1 MSAGPNDPANVA
13 DIRARYRAARARL
26 RPGAPQRPAPATAA
40 DGDVEPPALNRHR
53 SWLYALEEFNEDLRA
68 RFAIGRPPGT
78 QLCGLVAAHFGLSPA
93 ELTGARGSRR
103 VCAARQIAMY
113 VLSHHLGL
121 GTTEIGE
128 LFHRDHTTVSHA
140 VRAVPARMARST
152 AVKDAVATIVE
163 RWRELGA

>member
-1 MSAGPNDPANVA
+1 MSAGPNEPPDGAE
-13 DIRARYRAARARL
+13 IRARYRAARARL
-26 RPGAPQRPAPATAA
+26 RTPEPEPAVAA
-40 DGDVEPPALNRHR
+40 QSWRH
-53 SWLYALEEFNEDLRA
+53 ALEEFNEDLRA
-68 RFAIGRPPGT
+68 RFAIGRPRGA
-78 QLCGLVAAHFGLSPA
+78 QLCGLVAAHFGLSLA

-113 VLSHHLGL
+113 VLNHHLGL
-121 GTTEIGE
+121 GKSEIGG